1 MSQATAIARA
11 SNLFMR
17 FKARELA
24 RSPAASQTLS
34 EDRKIPTVP
43 NPFLSSKP
51 GGAKFHRTSK
61 YSLRRQ
67 KELLKAARL
76 LSQTGHDP
84 SAENLLPPGPKALSR
99 ISGGGI
105 DKALAALGRKDSA
118 ISMAGKTE
126 RTQSLSEGE
135 QEVNWIGSP
144 RPRKKHGLYEGRKV
158 AFKLHKWEREQRGRR
173 DAIKKQVQ
181 GMDQRIDEWRSVSN
195 FYCRNIYAPLTSLT
209 ATSR

>member
-11 SNLFMR
+11 SNLFIR

-24 RSPAASQTLS
+24 RSPSASQTLS
-34 EDRKIPTVP
+34 ELPTYT

-51 GGAKFHRTSK
+51 EGAKFHRPSK

-76 LSQTGHDP
+76 LSQTGHDL
-84 SAENLLPPGPKALSR
+84 SAEKLLPPGPKALSR
-99 ISGGGI
+99 ISGGGVN
-105 DKALAALGRKDSA
+105 KALAALGRKDSA
-118 ISMAGKTE
+118 ISVSGKTE
-126 RTQSLSEGE
+126 RAQPISEGE
-135 QEVNWIGSP
+135 PEVNWIGAP
-144 RPRKKHGLYEGRKV
+144 RPRKNHGLYEGRKV

-181 GMDQRIDEWRSVSN
+181 GMDQRIDEWRKVSDL
-195 FYCRNIYAPLTSLT
+195 CSPNIYVPLTNLT